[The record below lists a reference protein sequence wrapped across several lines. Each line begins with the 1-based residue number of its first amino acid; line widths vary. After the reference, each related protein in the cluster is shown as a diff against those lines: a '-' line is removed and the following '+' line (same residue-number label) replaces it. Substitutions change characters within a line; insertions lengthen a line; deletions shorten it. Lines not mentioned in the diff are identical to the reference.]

1 MGIKVSVILPAYNT
15 ENYIADSIQSLI
27 NQTMSEIEII
37 AVDDGSTDNTL
48 KILRDFEEKYPDK
61 LKVFHKENGGQSQAR
76 NLALEMT
83 SGEYIAFVDSDD
95 FVEATM
101 LEEMYNKAT
110 TQKADVVICDILE
123 HKSDGTTNYYNA
135 TDISNK
141 FSVTPS
147 VCNKI
152 FKSSLAKSERFP
164 AGIWYED
171 LVYTTRI
178 FMKTDKICAVKKAL
192 YHTNLRDNSTMR
204 NQNSLKN
211 LDILTAFEL
220 LSNSADETLSDA
232 LEFIFIDHI
241 FITAINRVARHKTKE
256 KGRVIGKLRRIGLEK
271 YPKFYKSNAFKSMP
285 LKRRIIAFLNA
296 YGCHKVS
303 QFIFSFTSLFKK

>member
-15 ENYIADSIQSLI
+15 EKYVAKSLESLI

-48 KILRDFEEKYPDK
+48 EILRDYEDKYPDK
-61 LKVFHKENGGQSQAR
+61 LKVFHKGNGGQSSAR
-76 NLALEMT
+76 NLALEKT
-83 SGEYIAFVDSDD
+83 TGEYIAFVDSDD
-95 FVEATM
+95 FIEKTM
-101 LEEMYNKAT
+101 LEELYNKAVT
-110 TQKADVVICDILE
+110 EKADVAVCDILE

-135 TDISNK
+135 TDISRK
-141 FSVTPS
+141 FSITPS

-152 FKSSLAKSERFP
+152 FKSELAKSERFP
-164 AGIWYED
+164 IGIWYED
-171 LVYTTRI
+171 LVYTMRI
-178 FMKTDKICAVKKAL
+178 FMKTDKICTVNKVL

-204 NQNSLKN
+204 NQNSEKN

-220 LSNSADETLSDA
+220 LSNSADEALSAA

-256 KGRVIGKLRRIGLEK
+256 KGRVIGKLRRFGLEQ
-271 YPKFYKSNAFKSMP
+271 YPKFYKSKAFKNMP

-296 YGCHKVS
+296 YGFYKVS
-303 QFIFSFTSLFKK
+303 QLIFSFTSLFKK